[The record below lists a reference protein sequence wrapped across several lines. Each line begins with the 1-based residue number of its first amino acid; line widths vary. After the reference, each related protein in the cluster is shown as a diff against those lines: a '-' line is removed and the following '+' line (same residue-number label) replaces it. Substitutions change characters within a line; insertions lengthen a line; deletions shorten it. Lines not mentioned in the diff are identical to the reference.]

1 VAATA
6 EGRRLVAGA
15 TGYIGGELVREMLT
29 RGDAVRALARDRS
42 RAAGLESRGA
52 DVVEA
57 DVLRPETLPRAL
69 EGVEVAYYLV
79 HSMGR
84 GGSGDFSARDREAA
98 HNFGSA
104 AAEAGVGEIV
114 YLGGLGEPGSKHLRS
129 RHETAEV
136 LGGFGVPVTY
146 FRAAAVIGS
155 GSESFRTVVYLVKRL
170 PVMITPSWT
179 RTKTQPVA
187 IGDVVAYLA
196 AAPEVDGARG
206 REIELGG
213 PEVTTYG
220 GMMDAAARALGV
232 RPRRRINV
240 PLLTPQLSSLWIGLV
255 TPVDTGVARPLVE
268 GLETETVVS
277 DPSGMELF
285 DVRPTPLDTAMR
297 AAVEEL
303 EGSGSP

>member
-1 VAATA
+1 
-6 EGRRLVAGA
+6 
-15 TGYIGGELVREMLT
+15 M
-29 RGDAVRALARDRS
+29 RALARDRS
-42 RAAGLESRGA
+42 RAAELDERGA
-52 DVVEA
+52 EVVEA
-57 DVLRPETLPRAL
+57 DVLRPETLPEAL

-98 HNFGSA
+98 GNFGA
-104 AAEAGVGEIV
+104 AARDAGVEQIV

-136 LGGFGVPVTY
+136 LRGSGVPVTY

-170 PVMITPSWT
+170 PLMITPSWT

-196 AAPEVDGARG
+196 AAPEVEGVRG

-213 PEVTTYG
+213 PDVTTYG
-220 GMMDAAARALGV
+220 GMMDEAARALGV
-232 RPRRRINV
+232 RPRRRIDV
-240 PLLTPQLSSLWIGLV
+240 PLLTPQLSSLWIGLI

-268 GLETETVVS
+268 GLETETIVG
-277 DPSGMELF
+277 DASGMELF
-285 DVRPTPLDTAMR
+285 DVERTPLDRAMR
-297 AAVEEL
+297 RAVEEL
-303 EGSGSP
+303 EAGSG